1 MPNINEAITSS
12 RTVHVF
18 ATSADLDFLALKGA
32 PTQAV
37 VNVSSSPCT
46 LVLTCAKPFPGTTT
60 ETITLQ
66 PGQQLPAQFVALTAS
81 GSSGTFAACWG

>member
-1 MPNINEAITSS
+1 
-12 RTVHVF
+12 
-18 ATSADLDFLALKGA
+18 
-32 PTQAV
+32 